1 MQSCSLVLFQSRH
14 RGDPAAGSAARNAWW
29 LPLVT
34 NKGQSIDGE
43 APLVCSCSTGGP
55 IRVCPT
61 FLGGRLAC
69 MQHMET
75 DLLECETVPCAFLPQ
90 VFYSFDWHARRKQRI
105 IEKKKTYLFSCA
117 SFPYQGFAFKV
128 EQPVRVIVSVCFLK
142 FNNEFSGKRLKKYFC
157 VLKLISTLDSGYFF
171 VSSLR

>member
-1 MQSCSLVLFQSRH
+1 MFCLFFSWIVHSKYFSTPSELGTACQEEKMQSCSLVLFQSRH
-14 RGDPAAGSAARNAWW
+14 RGDAAAGSAARNAWW

-43 APLVCSCSTGGP
+43 ALLVCSCSTGGP
-55 IRVCPT
+55 VRVCPT

-69 MQHMET
+69 TQHMET

-105 IEKKKTYLFSCA
+105 IEKKNISL
-117 SFPYQGFAFKV
+117 QL
-128 EQPVRVIVSVCFLK
+128 CFL
-142 FNNEFSGKRLKKYFC
+142 SIPRFC
-157 VLKLISTLDSGYFF
+157 I
-171 VSSLR
+171 